1 MMSVRLPYRPALLV
15 IAGMLAMPVPALAQ
29 DGLAR
34 AKDYYATANYEE
46 ALQALTDLRSKGGA
60 TEATQVAAYQV
71 FCLVALGR
79 SDEAKG
85 TIENLV
91 RVDPLYHPS
100 DSEVSPRVRTFFETV
115 RRPLLPD
122 VARQS
127 YARAKDAFDRKEM
140 AVAATEFDRVMALV
154 DEIGMTDPKSVSDL
168 RTLASGFRDLSKAA
182 VAAAAAAAPPPPP
195 PAPARPEAATPGAG
209 DANRAAPAPA
219 PVSNRVYSADD
230 PDVVKPTAVNR
241 ALPPWNPSNPVDA
254 KREFRGVLEIS
265 IDELGRIT
273 QATIRKSVNPIYDAA
288 LLRSIEKWSFRPA
301 MKDGQPVKYLY
312 SLDIHLGVAA
322 R

>member
-1 MMSVRLPYRPALLV
+1 MMSVRLPYRPALFV
-15 IAGMLAMPVPALAQ
+15 IAGMLALPVPALAQ

-46 ALQALTDLRSKGGA
+46 ALQALTDLRGKGAA

-127 YARAKDAFDRKEM
+127 YAKAKDAFDRKEM
-140 AVAATEFDRVMALV
+140 SVAAAEFDRVMALV

-182 VAAAAAAAPPPPP
+182 VAAAAPPPPP
-195 PAPARPEAATPGAG
+195 PAPAKPEPATPGAG
-209 DANRAAPAPA
+209 EANRAAPAPA

-230 PDVVKPTAVNR
+230 PDVVKPTAIAR
-241 ALPPWNPSNPVDA
+241 PLPAWNPANPVDA
-254 KREFRGVLEIS
+254 KREFRGVLEVS

-273 QATIRKSVNPIYDAA
+273 QATIRKSVNPTYDAA
-288 LLRSIEKWSFRPA
+288 LLRAIEKWSFRPA
-301 MKDGQPVKYLY
+301 TKDGQPVKYLY